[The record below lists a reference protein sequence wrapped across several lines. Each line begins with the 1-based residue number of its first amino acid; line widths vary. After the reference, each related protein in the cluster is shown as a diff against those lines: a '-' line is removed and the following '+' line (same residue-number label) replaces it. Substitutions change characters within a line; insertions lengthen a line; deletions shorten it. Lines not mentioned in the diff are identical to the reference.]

1 MKRIIAISAFWCVAF
16 SSVGCINPDVLIQAH
31 QIMENAP
38 TASQVQTVDA
48 ITEKETSKQE
58 TVTVDELVNR
68 MDFFKNNCYYDFSIQ
83 FGYESL
89 YDNVSYGELE
99 TRMTISHIKY
109 DNIVF
114 SDTTTAMIH
123 RINRHENIEEKKIKE
138 YNVFNDDGTMYYIVW
153 NTGDDEW
160 EVKKKSQDSLQISE
174 NDNYVIYDENHFKD
188 AYIEETD
195 EHYIIKNVGENA
207 YVRDLAE
214 GMFLCDYE
222 ECSQKIKITTSV
234 YFEKNTKEI
243 KEIVA
248 EIDYSLLNA
257 YHLDINMHGEYDGF
271 YNKYLPAK
279 VVVNNIK
286 ERTKEIPLPTGV
298 ELK

>member
-38 TASQVQTVDA
+38 TASQVQTADA

-58 TVTVDELVNR
+58 TVTVDELVKR

-89 YDNVSYGELE
+89 SDNVSFGELE

-123 RINRHENIEEKKIKE
+123 RINRHETIEEKKTKT

-153 NTGDDEW
+153 NTGDDDW

-174 NDNYVIYDENHFKD
+174 NDNYVTYDENHFKD

-195 EHYIIKNVGENA
+195 EHYIIKNVVENA
-207 YVRDLAE
+207 YVREFAE
-214 GMFLCDYE
+214 GFVLCDYE
-222 ECSQKIKITTSV
+222 ECPKKIKITTSV
-234 YFEKNTKEI
+234 YFEKSTKEI

-248 EIDYSLLNA
+248 EIDYSLLNE
-257 YHLDINMHGEYDGF
+257 YHLDTNMHDEYDGI
-271 YNKYLPAK
+271 YSKYLPAK

>member
-38 TASQVQTVDA
+38 TASQVQTADA

-58 TVTVDELVNR
+58 TVTVDELVKR

-123 RINRHENIEEKKIKE
+123 RINRHENIEEKKTKT

-153 NTGDDEW
+153 NTGDDDW

-234 YFEKNTKEI
+234 YFEKILK
-243 KEIVA
+243 KLRK
-248 EIDYSLLNA
+248 LL
-257 YHLDINMHGEYDGF
+257 L
-271 YNKYLPAK
+271 
-279 VVVNNIK
+279 
-286 ERTKEIPLPTGV
+286 R
-298 ELK
+298 